1 MDVGIIKTVFRMN
14 KSNVSTQVFFGVVCA
29 LFALVT
35 AGCVKPSM
43 REAAVD
49 LHSGQ
54 SASGSSLTIWHDSFE
69 AAREQSLVSGKPIL
83 ADFTGSDWCSWCV
96 KLKKDVFNKAEFEEW
111 ARGNVVLLELDF
123 PQRSRQDPEIKAQN
137 EKLAS
142 LYGIDSYPT
151 VIMLDAQG
159 NQLARTGYSP
169 NPAAFIGAIE
179 SQMR

>member
-1 MDVGIIKTVFRMN
+1 MDVGIIKTVGRMN
-14 KSNVSTQVFFGVVCA
+14 KSRVSLQVFVGVMCA
-29 LFALVT
+29 CFAIINV
-35 AGCVKPSM
+35 GCVKPSI
-43 REAAVD
+43 RESAAD

-54 SASGSSLTIWHDSFE
+54 STSGSSLTIWHDSFE

-96 KLKKDVFNKAEFEEW
+96 KLRKDVLNKTEFEEW
-111 ARGNVVLLELDF
+111 ARDNVVLLELDF

-151 VIMLDAQG
+151 VLMLDAQG

-169 NPAAFIGAIE
+169 NPAAFINALK
-179 SQMR
+179 SQIQ